1 VKPSPAVAG
10 FLDWLAG
17 EQGRAANTVSAY
29 RSDLAAYEQ
38 WAGDVATADDATV
51 EAYVRALAEEG
62 RKPASI
68 RRALVAIRAL
78 HRYLGHEGAAGTV
91 AWDAPDVPP
100 SAPDVLSDDEV
111 DRLLA
116 AAEGDAAF
124 DRRDRAMLAVL
135 AGGGLRISELVGLDI
150 EALGDG
156 GRTVAVVGHGERDRV
171 ATLED
176 RAVDA
181 LARWLAPEGRGML
194 TPGRSTTTALFVNAR
209 GGRLSR
215 QGAWAIVHARGERA
229 GLGDRVTPQVLRNSF
244 AARLLAAG
252 APPRTVHDRLGHAHA
267 SARG

>member
-1 VKPSPAVAG
+1 VPGLTPGPAVAR
-10 FLDWLAG
+10 FLDWLAE

-38 WAGDVATADDATV
+38 WVGDVTTADDATV
-51 EAYVRALAEEG
+51 EAYVRALDAEG

-78 HRYLGHEGAAGTV
+78 HRHLGNDAAVTV
-91 AWDAPDVPP
+91 DAPDVPP
-100 SAPDVLSDDEV
+100 SEPEVLSDDEL

-116 AAEGDAAF
+116 TAEGDAAF

-135 AGGGLRISELVGLDI
+135 AGGGLRISELVGLDLDH
-150 EALGDG
+150 LGADA
-156 GRTVAVVGHGERDRV
+156 RTVAVVGHGERDRV
-171 ATLED
+171 MELDDGPAE
-176 RAVDA
+176 A

-194 TPGRSTTTALFVNAR
+194 TPGRVTNRALFVNAR

-215 QGAWAIVHARGERA
+215 QGAWAIVHARGQRA

-244 AARLLAAG
+244 SARSPAAG
-252 APPRTVHDRLGHAHA
+252 GHHAP
-267 SARG
+267 

>member
-1 VKPSPAVAG
+1 MPGLTPGPAVAG

-38 WAGDVATADDATV
+38 WVGDVTSADDATV
-51 EAYVRALAEEG
+51 EAYVQALAAEG

-78 HRYLGHEGAAGTV
+78 HRHLGNDAAVGV
-91 AWDAPDVPP
+91 DAPDVAP
-100 SAPDVLSDDEV
+100 SAPEVLSDDELE
-111 DRLLA
+111 RLLA

-135 AGGGLRISELVGLDI
+135 ASGGLRISELVGLDLDHVD
-150 EALGDG
+150 AAGA
-156 GRTVAVVGHGERDRV
+156 TVAVAGHGERDRV
-171 ATLED
+171 MALD
-176 RAVDA
+176 HGAVEA
-181 LARWLAPEGRGML
+181 LARWLAPEGRGMF
-194 TPGRSTTTALFVNAR
+194 TPARVTTQALFVNAR

-215 QGAWAIVHARGERA
+215 QGAWAIVHARGRRA

-244 AARLLAAG
+244 AARLLLAST
-252 APPRTVHDRLGHAHA
+252 PPPTVNPRA
-267 SARG
+267 